1 MHPVSADKQHVETT
15 RQIVH
20 MLVAVL
26 ALLLRWLTYPQA
38 LALAIALI
46 LFNAF
51 LLPRLPGSM
60 QYLYRADEREGGFS
74 KGILAYPISV
84 FLLILIFPVPVA
96 AAMWGGALSLG
107 DGAATLFGSRM
118 GKTPLPWNPKKS
130 FEGFLAFIL
139 FATPAIAFFY
149 KWTLV
154 NIASSPPW
162 WRSDAIAA
170 PFASP
175 SLLWI
180 LALAMITSIACA
192 LLESLDTKIGD
203 NLLAPLGGAILLT
216 ALIHAIL

>member
-20 MLVAVL
+20 MLVALL

-38 LALAIALI
+38 LALALALVF
-46 LFNAF
+46 FNAF

-60 QYLYRADEREGGFS
+60 RFLYRTDERASGFS

-96 AAMWGGALSLG
+96 AAMWAMLSLG
-107 DGAATLFGSRM
+107 DGAATLVGSRL
-118 GKTPLPWNPKKS
+118 GRVPLPWNPKKT
-130 FEGFLAFIL
+130 FEGLLAFVM
-139 FATPAIAFFY
+139 FALPAIMFFY
-149 KWTLV
+149 IWTAV
-154 NIASSPPW
+154 NMGSSPPW
-162 WRSDAIAA
+162 WRSEEAVAVFGA
-170 PFASP
+170 LSP
-175 SLLWI
+175 SWVW
-180 LALAMITSIACA
+180 AFAMITSIACA
-192 LLESLDTKIGD
+192 FLESLDTKIDD

>member
-1 MHPVSADKQHVETT
+1 
-15 RQIVH
+15 
-20 MLVAVL
+20 MLVALL
-26 ALLLRWLTYPQA
+26 ALLLRWLTYSQA
-38 LALAIALI
+38 LTLAAALV

-51 LLPRLPGSM
+51 LLPRLPGVKRF
-60 QYLYRADEREGGFS
+60 LYRADERASGFS

-107 DGAATLFGSRM
+107 DGAATLFGSRV

-130 FEGFLAFIL
+130 FEGLLAFIL
-139 FATPAIAFFY
+139 FATPATVFFY
-149 KWTLV
+149 KWTIV
-154 NIASSPPW
+154 NINSSPPW
-162 WRSDAIAA
+162 WRSSATAVSL
-170 PFASP
+170 ASS

-192 LLESLDTKIGD
+192 ILESLDTKIDD
-203 NLLAPLGGAILLT
+203 NLLAPLGGAVLLT